1 MSAIA
6 VHKPQ
11 GIRALVRTV
20 APSREAAAFAV
31 CALLIAAHMFD
42 DAFLHPES
50 GSSAG
55 DNIVTGIVG
64 VFVVLAV
71 AVVYPRL
78 STAWRGGAALTLGL
92 YALVTGLAIHVPH
105 AVSRGFSGSD
115 FTVVPTVLAGLLLI
129 GIGVWQLARALPNLW
144 WRLGLVPAGLLFI
157 ILVFLPVL
165 LAVGVT
171 NTARVPISGDTPAD
185 RGFAYQTV
193 TFETEDGLTI
203 AGWYIPSQNGAAVIA
218 VHGAGKNRTK
228 TLEHA
233 AMLARNG
240 YGVLMVD
247 LRGYGESEG
256 SINSMGW
263 NGYKDIPAAVE
274 FLEAQDGVDAG
285 RVGGLGLSMGGE
297 TLLQAAGEDSGS
309 GLAAVVSEGA
319 GARTYKEVLEMPGSS
334 KFIATPSL
342 FVRETAI
349 QLLTGVAVPP
359 TNDDTIAR
367 FAPNP
372 VMLISG
378 DLGEERE
385 WNRMMRDRSLDSVD
399 LFEAEG
405 GHIDGLATQPE
416 EYESRVI
423 GFFDRNLLDE

>member
-1 MSAIA
+1 
-6 VHKPQ
+6 
-11 GIRALVRTV
+11 
-20 APSREAAAFAV
+20 
-31 CALLIAAHMFD
+31 
-42 DAFLHPES
+42 
-50 GSSAG
+50 
-55 DNIVTGIVG
+55 
-64 VFVVLAV
+64 
-71 AVVYPRL
+71 
-78 STAWRGGAALTLGL
+78 
-92 YALVTGLAIHVPH
+92 
-105 AVSRGFSGSD
+105 
-115 FTVVPTVLAGLLLI
+115 
-129 GIGVWQLARALPNLW
+129 
-144 WRLGLVPAGLLFI
+144 
-157 ILVFLPVL
+157 
-165 LAVGVT
+165 
-171 NTARVPISGDTPAD
+171 
-185 RGFAYQTV
+185 
-193 TFETEDGLTI
+193 
-203 AGWYIPSQNGAAVIA
+203 
-218 VHGAGKNRTK
+218 
-228 TLEHA
+228 
-233 AMLARNG
+233 MLARNG

-247 LRGYGESEG
+247 LRGYGKSEG

-385 WNRMMRDRSLDSVD
+385 WNRIMRDRSLDSVD